1 MSVIGSTKQ
10 DRIFMIFN
18 NLLLVIAF
26 LLVAYPLIY
35 IISSS
40 LSSTSAVLAGR
51 VTFFPVEPTLKGY
64 KAVFENK
71 HILTGYSNSILY
83 TIFGTLINVI
93 VTLLA
98 AYPLSRVDFKQRN
111 FFMFLF
117 TFTMFF
123 NGGLIP
129 TYILINQLGMI
140 NTRWVMIIPTALSV
154 WNMIIT
160 RTYFQST
167 ISTELLEAAQIDGC
181 GDFKFF
187 GIVVLPL
194 SKSIIAVITLFYA
207 VGHWNAFFNGF
218 IYLSKK
224 DLFPLQLILR
234 EILILNQID
243 STMITNVVN
252 VEEMAAKEGL
262 RELLKYSVIIV
273 ASIPVLCI
281 YPFVQKHFVKGVM
294 IGSIKG

>member
-218 IYLSKK
+218 IYLSGYSGENCHPFRFKV
-224 DLFPLQLILR
+224 
-234 EILILNQID
+234 
-243 STMITNVVN
+243 STPETSYNV
-252 VEEMAAKEGL
+252 
-262 RELLKYSVIIV
+262 
-273 ASIPVLCI
+273 
-281 YPFVQKHFVKGVM
+281 
-294 IGSIKG
+294 